1 MFTRVC
7 GLLRTLVNSQA
18 SEEFAIQCVSPAA
31 GIRNV
36 SEKTKKIWEMVSW
49 EAVTSR
55 RCIPDGLLFFL

>member
-1 MFTRVC
+1 
-7 GLLRTLVNSQA
+7 VNSQA